1 MALVLTYDNLPPDC
15 KCFVVAYLSPS
26 CLSRFRTVNAAYRR
40 ALHITLVNLLGR
52 GGTRALRAIVQIAEK
67 GNADAVTAVSA
78 RLGDAYE
85 DVRRAALD
93 ALAQIAE
100 RGHAGAIAAVSA

>member
-1 MALVLTYDNLPPDC
+1 M
-15 KCFVVAYLSPS
+15 
-26 CLSRFRTVNAAYRR
+26 
-40 ALHITLVNLLGR
+40 NLLGR
-52 GGTRALRAIVQIAEK
+52 GGIRALRAIAQIAEK
-67 GNADAVTAVSA
+67 GNADAITAVSA
-78 RLGDAYE
+78 RLGDAFE